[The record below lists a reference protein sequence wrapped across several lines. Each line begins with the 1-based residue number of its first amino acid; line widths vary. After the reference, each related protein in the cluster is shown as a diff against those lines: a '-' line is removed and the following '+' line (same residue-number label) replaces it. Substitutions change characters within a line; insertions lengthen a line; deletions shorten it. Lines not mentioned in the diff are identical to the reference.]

1 MPPPAG
7 SQVSRVPAQRAPY
20 DPVGAPVPLPPPA
33 PRPRRLGRALGIV
46 AAVVA
51 LFCLAGSITAYVL
64 YDRATAPDRGAP
76 DVVVDNYLRAYLV
89 DENDVRAG
97 EFTCA
102 QSGNGLAEM
111 AALRGDLR
119 DRAKRFDT
127 SLRVSWGPLDVRPG
141 EGSAEVG
148 VDLTISAHV
157 DGITQ
162 TSRESWQF
170 EARDEPDG
178 WRVCQARRLG

>member
-64 YDRATAPDRGAP
+64 YDRATAPDRGTP
-76 DVVVDNYLRAYLV
+76 DVAVYNYLRAFLV
-89 DENDVRAG
+89 DGNDVRAS
-97 EFTCA
+97 EFVC
-102 QSGNGLAEM
+102 SGSATGLTELTSFRA
-111 AALRGDLR
+111 DLR
-119 DRAKRFDT
+119 DREQRFGT
-127 SLRVSWGPLDVRPG
+127 PLQVSWGAMDVRQA
-141 EGSAEVG
+141 EGSAQVG
-148 VDLTISAHV
+148 VELKVSAHV
-157 DGITQ
+157 DGVTQ
-162 TSRESWQF
+162 RGRESWQF
-170 EARDEPDG
+170 EVRDEPDG